1 MIEKAKTI
9 IIVALLVLA
18 LILSAQKNHYRDTLR
33 AVAKLYNTLNA
44 DVERQKKEAGA
55 KLAELTAQRDMK
67 QAALSKAAADQE
79 RKDNDAQAEIA
90 RLSGELRD
98 RPVRVRVVA
107 TPAGSGSCGGSA
119 AGDAAAT
126 AEAGSGDA
134 AAGYGLLPAEN
145 SRRLADAIEEVE
157 TLSAA
162 YSSCRAR
169 LIPAPR

>member
-9 IIVALLVLA
+9 VIVALLVLT
-18 LILSAQKNHYRDTLR
+18 LILTMQKIELRDTLR
-33 AVAKLYNTLNA
+33 AVSKLYNNLNA
-44 DVERQKKEAGA
+44 DVERQKKEASA

-67 QAALSKAAADQE
+67 QAALNKAAADQE

-98 RPVRVRVVA
+98 RPVRVRVVT
-107 TPAGSGSCGGSA
+107 TPAGSGSCSGSA
-119 AGDAAAT
+119 AGNGSATAAAG
-126 AEAGSGDA
+126 AGDA

-145 SRRLADAIEEVE
+145 SRRLADAIDEVE